1 MNFFNGNSL
10 KYLIINIGNIVI
22 TLDVKK
28 KYKHVFIISITD
40 VMFPTPSFPLQNN
53 ILIEKS
59 LFLIVL
65 FLHSN

>member
-28 KYKHVFIISITD
+28 KYKHVLIISITD
-40 VMFPTPSFPLQNN
+40 VMFPTPSFPFA
-53 ILIEKS
+53 K
-59 LFLIVL
+59 
-65 FLHSN
+65 